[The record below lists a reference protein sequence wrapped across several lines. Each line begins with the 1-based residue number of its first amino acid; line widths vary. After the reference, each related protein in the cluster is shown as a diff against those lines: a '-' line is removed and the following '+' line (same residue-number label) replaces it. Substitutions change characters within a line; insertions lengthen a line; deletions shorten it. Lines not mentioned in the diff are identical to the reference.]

1 MSTLYGATQRAFQDR
16 FDSRRIADKIE
27 QVAVA
32 KDIDD
37 MNKAFIESRDMF
49 WLSSVDANGSP
60 TVSYKGGDPGF
71 VRVVDAKTIVFP
83 LYDGNGMF
91 YSAGNVAASGKVGLL
106 FMDFERPNRVRVQGT
121 ARISETDPLM
131 KQFHE
136 AVLVV
141 RVNVDL
147 VFPNCPRY
155 VHRMQKVKASKYVPR
170 PNCLTPIAGW
180 KNIDLLHGDLPAKDQ
195 ERAQKEGT
203 KPISIEAWFGKVI
216 EGSEEA

>member
-1 MSTLYGATQRAFQDR
+1 MSKLYGATQRAFQDR
-16 FDSRRIADKIE
+16 FDTRRLADKID

-32 KDIDD
+32 QDIND

-49 WLSSVDANGSP
+49 WLSTVDENGRP

-71 VRVVDAKTIVFP
+71 VKVVDSKTIAFP

-91 YSAGNVAASGKVGLL
+91 FSAGNIAGHAKVGML
-106 FMDFERPNRVRVQGT
+106 FMDFERPNRLRVHGV
-121 ARISETDPLM
+121 AKVSENDPLARE
-131 KQFHE
+131 FLE
-136 AVLVV
+136 SVLVV
-141 RVNVDL
+141 RVTVED

-155 VHRMQKVKASKYVPR
+155 VHRMQKVKPSKYVPR
-170 PNCLTPIAGW
+170 AQCQTPIAGW
-180 KNIDLLHGDLPAKDQ
+180 KNIDLLQGDLPAKDQ
-195 ERAQKEGT
+195 ERARKEGV